1 MLSLCSAG
9 QNRYL
14 LHFNSFNS
22 MVQWGS
28 AVRLAMYEH
37 TSLYEAYT
45 GALIAGKGKTLNN
58 VNAVMERTRFKH
70 EDWARV
76 RFGAGTPWQRCWFVV
91 VPPDEKEMQ
100 KARKSLKRQSTYDKN
115 APMVKGCIRFY
126 ETKKTKKVKPIAT
139 VTNAYSAYSIYP
151 QSTALIEQSTLV
163 KIEGQITTHEPSD
176 TTIEGL
182 VFVMPE
188 THAAVAG
195 FETMLRFLV
204 PTFDTFHLYGRPNR
218 LIAATNHIKSIMF
231 AFPKH
236 RRYGYLDSL
245 DIANLM
251 QTPGSQKWTE
261 AEWRQQLK
269 EATMRRMSAA
279 SHSRTSS
286 MSSTRPQYR
295 AAMPE
300 RQSVVPPIGP
310 PPIMSPIPKYPKGR
324 NQSVDNIVSE
334 KQRHAVPRPQQSSS
348 SGQQNS
354 DVSPLP
360 SEYHLADAGSDK
372 TGSGS
377 TNYQSTSEKE
387 WKQAESGQ
395 FASVRDDLV
404 SPSPPEPVSN
414 PPAFTHRPGQTPAI
428 RPRPSV
434 DARKANNRMSS
445 ATMAELAAASNIG
458 LVNGVA
464 PPPPADDGM
473 ITENVAEEE
482 KLTNNPYATE
492 ARGLGVSD
500 VNWRASS
507 EVIAAPRPPVSPMHQ
522 SMSSSRGSQDTT
534 PSAKNR
540 LSLDTTKAVKRKPL
554 PQNPSAVGFKSPANE
569 PSLEDLRHTV
579 DEDALNLV
587 GSYKTGRSPMKYSPR
602 DEDSV
607 YDDMS
612 PDYASTHES
621 LHSRPS
627 FREPKPRMGV
637 MKTVGGATEGPKDQ
651 DAAPAAAPYELP
663 PQSQPSAD
671 FGSSGLT
678 TSLPDVDFGPTMTYL
693 PTLGHPAS
701 SETLRGGAPS
711 TNGSAGSERQRIQ
724 VPTHSLDTYQSSRE
738 ERRRSMPW
746 MASGNN
752 SSMANL
758 RSEQQHPHGSD
769 PNLPLQRRGMPG
781 PASSSPQKS
790 GHRMLP
796 DLPKEASSSQTR
808 VRGPRNEPGAPL
820 SAREQ
825 EHVARMT
832 GSPFFNMVP
841 GPNGPEQQQQQQINP
856 RGLVGAI
863 DARQREKRGMKEGMS
878 NHMVQNAITQRQQHM
893 QYPGPVPPSR
903 TSTGPMYATEQ
914 QQFSGYNLPAAGRS
928 VDRVNYPQ
936 QRADDPRR
944 QSWYSAK
951 QGPPPPPQGPPP
963 AYYQQPN
970 YTNLH

>member
-28 AVRLAMYEH
+28 AVRLSMYEH

-45 GALIAGKGKTLNN
+45 GALLAGKGKTLNN
-58 VNAVMERTRFKH
+58 VNSVMERTLFKY

-76 RFGAGTPWQRCWFVV
+76 RFGAGTPWQRCWFVIA
-91 VPPDEKEMQ
+91 PPDEKEVQ
-100 KARKSLKRQSTYDKN
+100 KARKSLKRQSAYDKN
-115 APMVKGCIRFY
+115 APVIKGCIRFY
-126 ETKKTKKVKPIAT
+126 ETKKTRKVKPIAT
-139 VTNAYSAYSIYP
+139 VTNAYSAHSIYP

-176 TTIEGL
+176 STTEGL

-188 THAAVAG
+188 THAAVTG

-236 RRYGYLDSL
+236 RRYGYLDAL

-251 QTPGSQKWTE
+251 QTPGSQNWTE
-261 AEWRQQLK
+261 AQWRQQLK

-279 SHSRTSS
+279 HSRTSS

-295 AAMPE
+295 AAVPD
-300 RQSVVPPIGP
+300 RQSMVRANGP
-310 PPIMSPIPKYPKGR
+310 PPMFSPTPTYRPGR
-324 NQSVDNIVSE
+324 NQSVDNIVPE
-334 KQRHAVPRPQQSSS
+334 KQRKEPVSPISNGPTNR
-348 SGQQNS
+348 GQQPAGPHW

-360 SEYHLADAGSDK
+360 SEYHLADGGSDN

-377 TNYQSTSEKE
+377 TNYHSTSEKE
-387 WKQAESGQ
+387 WKSAESEP
-395 FASVRDDLV
+395 FATVRDDLV
-404 SPSPPEPVSN
+404 SPSPPAPVSN

-434 DARKANNRMSS
+434 DARKANSRMST
-445 ATMAELAAASNIG
+445 ATMAQLAAASNIG

-464 PPPPADDGM
+464 SPTSDPEK
-473 ITENVAEEE
+473 ITEDVAEED

-507 EVIAAPRPPVSPMHQ
+507 EVIAAPKPISSMHQ
-522 SMSSSRGSQDTT
+522 SSASSRGSRDTP

-540 LSLDTTKAVKRKPL
+540 LSLDTTKAVKRKPV
-554 PQNPSAVGFKSPANE
+554 PQAPSATSFKSPANE
-569 PSLEDLRHTV
+569 PSIEDLRHTV
-579 DEDALNLV
+579 DEDALNRV
-587 GSYKTGRSPMKYSPR
+587 GSHPAGRSPMKGSGSPQ
-602 DEDSV
+602 DEESV

-621 LHSRPS
+621 VHSRRS

-637 MKTVGGATEGPKDQ
+637 MKTVGGAEEPRSQYDVV
-651 DAAPAAAPYELP
+651 AAADPREAAQQPFMDYA
-663 PQSQPSAD
+663 SQPTKD
-671 FGSSGLT
+671 I
-678 TSLPDVDFGPTMTYL
+678 PNVDFGPTMTYL
-693 PTLGHPAS
+693 PALGHPAS
-701 SETLRGGAPS
+701 SETLRGGGPS
-711 TNGSAGSERQRIQ
+711 TNGSSGSERQRIQ
-724 VPTHSLDTYQSSRE
+724 VPTHSLDTYQSSRD

-746 MASGNN
+746 IAGGKNP
-752 SSMANL
+752 SS
-758 RSEQQHPHGSD
+758 RSDQHPHGSD
-769 PNLPLQRRGMPG
+769 PNLPLHRRGMPG
-781 PASSSPQKS
+781 APSSPQKPA
-790 GHRMLP
+790 GHRMP
-796 DLPKEASSSQTR
+796 PNGPKEHPRDR
-808 VRGPRNEPGAPL
+808 VRGPRNEPGTHGAPL
-820 SAREQ
+820 SASAREQ

-832 GSPFFNMVP
+832 GSSFFNLAP
-841 GPNGPEQQQQQQINP
+841 GANRPPPQSQMNP

-863 DARQREKRGMKEGMS
+863 DAREREKRGMKEGMS
-878 NHMVQNAITQRQQHM
+878 NHMVQNAIAQRQQHM
-893 QYPGPVPPSR
+893 QYPGPAPPPR
-903 TSTGPMYATEQ
+903 TSTAPMYGTEQ
-914 QQFSGYNLPAAGRS
+914 QQQQHYGAYNLPAAGRS
-928 VDRVNYPQ
+928 MDRVNHPH

-944 QSWYSAK
+944 QSWYSTQ
-951 QGPPPPPQGPPP
+951 QGPPPPPF
-963 AYYQQPN
+963 YYQQPH

>member
-28 AVRLAMYEH
+28 AVRLSMYEH

-58 VNAVMERTRFKH
+58 VNSVMERTRFKH

-76 RFGAGTPWQRCWFVV
+76 RFGAGTPWQRCWFVIA
-91 VPPDEKEMQ
+91 PPDEKEMQ
-100 KARKSLKRQSTYDKN
+100 KARKSLKRQSAYDKSS
-115 APMVKGCIRFY
+115 PLIKGCIKFY

-139 VTNAYSAYSIYP
+139 VTNAYSAHSIYP

-176 TTIEGL
+176 STTEGL

-218 LIAATNHIKSIMF
+218 LVAATNHIKSIMF

-236 RRYGYLDSL
+236 RRYGYLDAL
-245 DIANLM
+245 DISNLM
-251 QTPGSQKWTE
+251 QTPGSQNWTE
-261 AEWRQQLK
+261 ADWRQQLK

-279 SHSRTSS
+279 HSRTSS

-295 AAMPE
+295 AAMPD
-300 RQSVVPPIGP
+300 RQSIARANGP
-310 PPIMSPIPKYPKGR
+310 PPILSPTPNYRPGR

-334 KQRHAVPRPQQSSS
+334 KQRGEPVSPVSNGTPNRAQQPA
-348 SGQQNS
+348 GQHS

-360 SEYHLADAGSDK
+360 SEYHLADGGSDN

-377 TNYQSTSEKE
+377 TNYHSTSEKE
-387 WKQAESGQ
+387 WKTAENEQ
-395 FASVRDDLV
+395 FATVRGDLV
-404 SPSPPEPVSN
+404 SPSPPAPVSN
-414 PPAFTHRPGQTPAI
+414 PPAFTHRPGQAPAI

-434 DARKANNRMSS
+434 DARKANNRMST
-445 ATMAELAAASNIG
+445 ATMAQLAAASNIG

-464 PPPPADDGM
+464 SPVSDKPM
-473 ITENVAEEE
+473 ITEDVDEED
-482 KLTNNPYATE
+482 KLANNPYATE

-507 EVIAAPRPPVSPMHQ
+507 EVIAAPKPVSPMRQ
-522 SMSSSRGSQDTT
+522 STPSSRGSRETP

-540 LSLDTTKAVKRKPL
+540 LSLDTTRAVKRKPL
-554 PQNPSAVGFKSPANE
+554 PHVPSGVGFKSPAGE

-579 DEDALNLV
+579 DEDALNKV
-587 GSYKTGRSPMKYSPR
+587 CSYPSSRSPIKGSPQ
-602 DEDSV
+602 DEESV

-621 LHSRPS
+621 LHSRRS

-637 MKTVGGATEGPKDQ
+637 MKTVGGAEGPRSQ
-651 DAAPAAAPYELP
+651 NNAALP
-663 PQSQPSAD
+663 REAQPSVDYASQPAKEI
-671 FGSSGLT
+671 
-678 TSLPDVDFGPTMTYL
+678 PNVDFGPTMTYL
-693 PTLGHPAS
+693 PTIGHPSS
-701 SETLRGGAPS
+701 SETLRGGGAS
-711 TNGSAGSERQRIQ
+711 TNGSSGSERQRIQ
-724 VPTHSLDTYQSSRE
+724 VPTHSLDTYQSSRD

-746 MASGNN
+746 MTEGN
-752 SSMANL
+752 SSGPSS
-758 RSEQQHPHGSD
+758 RSDQHPHGSD
-769 PNLPLQRRGMPG
+769 PNLPLHRRGMPG
-781 PASSSPQKS
+781 PASSPQKP

-796 DLPKEASSSQTR
+796 NAPKESSRDR
-808 VRGPRNEPGAPL
+808 VRGPRKEPAPPM

-832 GSPFFNMVP
+832 GSSFFNLAP
-841 GPNGPEQQQQQQINP
+841 GPNQPQSQMNP

-863 DARQREKRGMKEGMS
+863 DAREREKRDMKEGMS
-878 NHMVQNAITQRQQHM
+878 NHMVQNAIAQRQQHM
-893 QYPGPVPPSR
+893 QYPAPAPPPR
-903 TSTGPMYATEQ
+903 TSTAPMNGTEQ
-914 QQFSGYNLPAAGRS
+914 YTAYNLPAAGRS
-928 VDRVNYPQ
+928 VDHVNHPH

-944 QSWYSAK
+944 QSWYSAQ
-951 QGPPPPPQGPPP
+951 QGPPTPQGPPP
-963 AYYQQPN
+963 SYYQQPN
-970 YTNLH
+970 YSNLH